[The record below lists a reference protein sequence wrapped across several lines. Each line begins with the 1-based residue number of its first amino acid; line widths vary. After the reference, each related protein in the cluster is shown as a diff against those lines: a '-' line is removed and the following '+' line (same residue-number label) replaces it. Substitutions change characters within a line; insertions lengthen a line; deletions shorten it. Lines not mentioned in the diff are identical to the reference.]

1 MNDFIPRPGMYGVT
15 RTKSRSGILI
25 RIGTLSEWDHAFIY
39 VGDGLIVEAA
49 WGGVRVALLSKY
61 PRIAFNRH
69 EDLTAAEVASIIAF
83 AKSREGERYGFLEI
97 LVIVL
102 RKLGLRA
109 FTDRASTWL
118 DKRKGLICSQL
129 VSLAY
134 KSADMALTNKLDNLV
149 TPADLAERML
159 FL

>member
-1 MNDFIPRPGMYGVT
+1 MSDFTPLPGMYAVT
-15 RTKSRSGILI
+15 RTKSKSGILI
-25 RIGTLSEWDHAFIY
+25 SVGTLSEWDHAFI
-39 VGDGLIVEAA
+39 VAKDGKLIEAS
-49 WGGVRVALLSKY
+49 WSGVRFAPLSKY
-61 PRIAFNRH
+61 PRAAFNRH
-69 EDLTAAEVASIIAF
+69 DNLTAEELANIVAF
-83 AKSREGERYGFLEI
+83 AESREGERYGFLDI
-97 LVIVL
+97 AVIVL

-109 FTDRASTWL
+109 FTDRASAWL

-134 KSADMALTNKLDNLV
+134 KSAGRALTDKLDNLV